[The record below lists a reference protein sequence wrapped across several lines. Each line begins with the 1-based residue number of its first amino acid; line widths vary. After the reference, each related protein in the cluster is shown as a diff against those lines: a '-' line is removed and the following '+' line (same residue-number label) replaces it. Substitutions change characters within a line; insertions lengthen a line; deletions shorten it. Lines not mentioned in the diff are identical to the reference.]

1 MDIAHLPLALDAAFK
16 SSVVLAGTFAAA
28 LLLRRASAAA
38 RHLAWTLGLAGT
50 LVAPAL
56 SLGLPRWEVPLVR
69 VSPPDASPAP
79 ASAEPSFVTV
89 HRPHA
94 AVTGPHSDTAGA
106 PAHSTASQA
115 SPPTAPQPARGAT
128 SGVDLASIPWTML
141 LLIVWIA
148 GAAVILGRVMLGLA
162 AVQWM
167 SRRTAVVTDA
177 PWSAQ
182 ARTLAGTLGLTH
194 VRFLRS
200 STASMPM
207 AWGIFRPSILMPIDA
222 DAWPADRLRIV
233 LLHELAHVK
242 RHDCATHVFAQIACA
257 VYWFN
262 PLAWMAA
269 RHLRAERE
277 RACDDLVL
285 SAGTRGSDYATEL
298 LEVARVMRAGRFP
311 AVLAGATLAM
321 AHRSQLEGRLIAILD
336 PTLSRRGL
344 SRLRAIAATAL
355 FTLLL
360 VPIASL
366 QPWVE
371 EPEAL
376 HAAAMK
382 SPAQAVPQPEP
393 APAPAP
399 EAPPA
404 RDGGQTATMDPAHGS
419 VHARTTET
427 LGSEIAGSVA
437 TSIASGA
444 GASMGQFAGQIA
456 GTVAGTVVD
465 RVMDAVGA
473 QAGETASSSADPRR
487 LNALIE
493 ALKDSD
499 REVRETALSALAR
512 SRDPRVFEPL
522 TAALKD
528 ASPDIR
534 QQAAFG
540 LGQMR
545 DPRAI
550 EPLSAA
556 LKDSSKDVR
565 EQAAFALGQL
575 RARAA
580 VPALSAALK
589 DAEANV
595 REQAVFALGQIRDA
609 SAVDAISPALH
620 DAEANVREQAA
631 FALGQLRDRRGVE
644 PLISALKDDKSNV
657 REQAAFA
664 LGQLRDS
671 RAVEALVI
679 ALKDAAPTVREQA
692 AFALGQIRDP
702 RAIDGLTAAL
712 KDASSSVRQ
721 QAAFALGQ
729 IR

>member
-1 MDIAHLPLALDAAFK
+1 MDIAHLPLAIDAAIK

-28 LLLRRASAAA
+28 WLLRRASAAA
-38 RHLAWTLGLAGT
+38 RHLAWALGLAGT
-50 LVAPAL
+50 LLVPAL
-56 SLGLPRWEVPLVR
+56 SVGLPRWEVPLVR
-69 VSPPDASPAP
+69 VSSPESAPVAAP
-79 ASAEPSFVTV
+79 AQTSAIV

-94 AVTGPHSDTAGA
+94 AIARADHGGTVQA
-106 PAHSTASQA
+106 PPMSTASSQA
-115 SPPTAPQPARGAT
+115 ETSAPRAAT
-128 SGVDLASIPWTML
+128 FGVDLGSLPWTTL
-141 LLIVWIA
+141 LLIGWAA
-148 GAAVILGRVMLGLA
+148 GAVIVLGRVLLGLA
-162 AVQWM
+162 AVQWI
-167 SRRTAVVTDA
+167 SRRTAVVSDA

-182 ARTLAGTLGLTH
+182 ARALAASLGLTR

-200 STASMPM
+200 SNASMPM
-207 AWGIFRPSILMPIDA
+207 AWGILRASILMPADV
-222 DAWPADRLRIV
+222 DAWSADRLRIV

-242 RHDCATHVFAQIACA
+242 RRDCATHVFAQIACA

-262 PLAWMAA
+262 PLAWIAA
-269 RHLRAERE
+269 RRLRTERE

-285 SAGTRGSDYATEL
+285 SAGTRGSDYANEL

-336 PTLSRRGL
+336 PTLSRHGL
-344 SRLRAIAATAL
+344 SRLRAAAGTAL
-355 FTLLL
+355 FALLL

-382 SPAQAVPQPEP
+382 SPAQPMPQP
-393 APAPAP
+393 APAPQPQAAP
-399 EAPPA
+399 QREKAVA
-404 RDGGQTATMDPAHGS
+404 IEHAHTS
-419 VHARTTET
+419 VHTTSAET
-427 LGSEIAGSVA
+427 VGSRIANSVS
-437 TSIASGA
+437 TSIANSVAATA
-444 GASMGQFAGQIA
+444 GDIA
-456 GTVAGTVVD
+456 GNVAESVVD
-465 RVMDAVGA
+465 PVVDAAGV
-473 QAGETASSSADPRR
+473 QAGEKGSTADPRR

-499 REVRETALSALAR
+499 REVRETALAALAEM
-512 SRDPRVFEPL
+512 RDPRVFDPL

-540 LGQMR
+540 LGQLR
-545 DPRAI
+545 DGRAI
-550 EPLSAA
+550 EPLTAA
-556 LKDSSKDVR
+556 LKDANADVR

-575 RARAA
+575 RAKAS
-580 VPALSAALK
+580 VPALSTALK
-589 DAEANV
+589 DTDADV

-609 SAVDAISPALH
+609 SAIDAIAPALH
-620 DAEANVREQAA
+620 DTDANVREQAAFALGQIRDHRAVEPLISALKDEKPNVREQAA
-631 FALGQLRDRRGVE
+631 FALGQLRDG
-644 PLISALKDDKSNV
+644 
-657 REQAAFA
+657 
-664 LGQLRDS
+664 

-679 ALKDAAPTVREQA
+679 ALKDATPDVREQA

-712 KDASSSVRQ
+712 KDANSSVRQ

>member
-1 MDIAHLPLALDAAFK
+1 MDIAHLPFAIDAAIK
-16 SSVVLAGTFAAA
+16 SSVVLAGTFTAAW
-28 LLLRRASAAA
+28 LLRRASAAA

-50 LVAPAL
+50 LLVPTL

-69 VSPPDASPAP
+69 VTAPESAPVPVAAPPTAI
-79 ASAEPSFVTV
+79 V
-89 HRPHA
+89 HRSHA
-94 AVTGPHSDTAGA
+94 ATAGA
-106 PAHSTASQA
+106 EHSGPIQAPAISSQPSSAETSATVRGTA
-115 SPPTAPQPARGAT
+115 TF
-128 SGVDLASIPWTML
+128 GVDLGSLPWTTL
-141 LLIVWIA
+141 LLIVWTA
-148 GAAVILGRVMLGLA
+148 GAVIVLGRVLLGLA

-177 PWSAQ
+177 PWSSQ
-182 ARTLAGTLGLTH
+182 ARALAASLGLTS

-207 AWGIFRPSILMPIDA
+207 AWGILRASILMPADV
-222 DAWPADRLRIV
+222 DAWPADRLRLV

-242 RHDCATHVFAQIACA
+242 RRDCATHVFAQIACA

-269 RHLRAERE
+269 RRLRTERE

-285 SAGTRGSDYATEL
+285 SAGTRGSDYANEL

-311 AVLAGATLAM
+311 ALLAGATLAM
-321 AHRSQLEGRLIAILD
+321 AHRSQLEGRVIAILD

-344 SRLRAIAATAL
+344 SRLRAAAGTAL
-355 FTLLL
+355 FALLL

-371 EPEAL
+371 EPESL
-376 HAAAMK
+376 QAAAMK
-382 SPAQAVPQPEP
+382 LPVPPMLQP
-393 APAPAP
+393 APA
-399 EAPPA
+399 APPQPQIA
-404 RDGGQTATMDPAHGS
+404 QERDTSAAVEQGHTSIHTS
-419 VHARTTET
+419 NSET
-427 LGSEIAGSVA
+427 VGSEIASSVSTSVA
-437 TSIASGA
+437 HSVAAAA
-444 GASMGQFAGQIA
+444 GDMAGDVA
-456 GTVAGTVVD
+456 DTVID
-465 RVMDAVGA
+465 HVMDAAGV
-473 QAGETASSSADPRR
+473 QAGEKGSTADPRK

-499 REVRETALSALAR
+499 REVRETALAALAEI
-512 SRDPRVFEPL
+512 RDPRVFEPL

-540 LGQMR
+540 LGQLR
-545 DPRAI
+545 DARAI
-550 EPLSAA
+550 EPLTAA
-556 LKDSSKDVR
+556 LTDSSAEVR

-575 RARAA
+575 RAKAA
-580 VPALSAALK
+580 VPGLSTALK
-589 DAEANV
+589 DSNANV
-595 REQAVFALGQIRDA
+595 REQAVFALGQIRDG
-609 SAVDAISPALH
+609 SAIDAIAPALH
-620 DAEANVREQAA
+620 DANASVREQAAFALGQIRDHRAVEPLISALKDEKSDVREQAA
-631 FALGQLRDRRGVE
+631 FALGQLRDG
-644 PLISALKDDKSNV
+644 
-657 REQAAFA
+657 
-664 LGQLRDS
+664 

-679 ALKDAAPTVREQA
+679 ALKDATPDVREQA

-712 KDASSSVRQ
+712 KDANSSVRQ